1 MGLIRKI
8 TFDGIDSSSYGVGI
22 TGTDVYN
29 APEREV
35 EMISIP
41 GRNGDYAFDKG
52 KFSNI
57 NISYSA
63 GAYDSDQT
71 NFATKMSNLRN
82 AFASRRGYKRLED
95 EYNPDEYRM
104 AIFKN
109 GLEASP
115 THLQMAGEFNLV
127 FECKPQRFLKSGE
140 TAVTVA
146 NNGTITNPTL
156 FDARPLL
163 QVTGYGTLNLGSES
177 ITINHVALGEI
188 VIKDAETYRATSKT
202 VTLDTTWANSGDTFK
217 LSAECEVLFQGVAIT
232 SVTPT
237 HTGNGS
243 SDVRASGVFLTVSIS
258 TGDITFAYGTSKT
271 ETNSVS
277 LSIVTGNGTVTGSV
291 SFSVAYNGSNS
302 LTLSTS
308 TTNPNNFTKKQ
319 TNLEHS
325 QVILDSTKQASTT
338 YIDLDIGE
346 AYTITN
352 NVIASANNIVSI
364 PAELPTLPP
373 GSTTVTYPNTITQLK
388 ITPRWWRI

>member
-1 MGLIRKI
+1 MTR
-8 TFDGIDSSSYGVGI
+8 
-22 TGTDVYN
+22 
-29 APEREV
+29 
-35 EMISIP
+35 
-41 GRNGDYAFDKG
+41 
-52 KFSNI
+52 
-57 NISYSA
+57 
-63 GAYDSDQT
+63 Q
-71 NFATKMSNLRN
+71 
-82 AFASRRGYKRLED
+82 
-95 EYNPDEYRM
+95 
-104 AIFKN
+104 
-109 GLEASP
+109 
-115 THLQMAGEFNLV
+115 
-127 FECKPQRFLKSGE
+127 
-140 TAVTVA
+140 
-146 NNGTITNPTL
+146 
-156 FDARPLL
+156 
-163 QVTGYGTLNLGSES
+163 
-177 ITINHVALGEI
+177 
-188 VIKDAETYRATSKT
+188 
-202 VTLDTTWANSGDTFK
+202 
-217 LSAECEVLFQGVAIT
+217 
-232 SVTPT
+232 
-237 HTGNGS
+237 
-243 SDVRASGVFLTVSIS
+243 FLTVWQKSS
-258 TGDITFAYGTSKT
+258 T